1 MLFRSYSSFINLTK
15 KILICVS
22 IFLIILIFSNRTSEN
37 RNVSKNSKS
46 ENNEAIQ
53 QVITNPRFIG
63 SDSKNRPYTLVAK
76 EAKKIKSKL
85 NIYEL
90 IHPEGNLI
98 NKNGQY
104 INVKSL
110 EGIFNQESEVLSLN
124 DNVILENH
132 DGYVFKTESASI
144 DLNREHIFGDR
155 DITGRGPR
163 GFIKSQGFEINEQ
176 GKQIFFLGRSTL
188 FLKNK

>member
-1 MLFRSYSSFINLTK
+1 MLLSSYSSFINLTK

-22 IFLIILIFSNRTSEN
+22 IFLIILIFSNRNSEN
-37 RNVSKNSKS
+37 RNVGKNSKS
-46 ENNEAIQ
+46 ENNKAIQ

-76 EAKKIKSKL
+76 QAKKIKSKL

-90 IHPEGNLI
+90 SHPEGNLI

-110 EGIFNQESEVLSLN
+110 GGIFNQESEVLSLN
-124 DNVILENH
+124 DNVILENQ

-144 DLNREHIFGDR
+144 DLNREHIFGDT
-155 DITGRGPR
+155 DITGSGPK

>member
-1 MLFRSYSSFINLTK
+1 MLLRSYSSFINLTK
-15 KILICVS
+15 KILVCVS
-22 IFLIILIFSNRTSEN
+22 IFLIILIFSNRVSEN

-46 ENNEAIQ
+46 EDNEAIQ

-76 EAKKIKSKL
+76 EAKKIKTNL

-90 IHPEGNLI
+90 SHPEGNLI

-110 EGIFNQESEVLSLN
+110 EGIYNQESEVLSLN
-124 DNVILENH
+124 DNVILENQ
-132 DGYVFKTESASI
+132 DGYVFKTESALI

-155 DITGRGPR
+155 DISGSGPK

>member
-1 MLFRSYSSFINLTK
+1 MLLRSYSSFINLTK

-22 IFLIILIFSNRTSEN
+22 IFLIILIFSNRISEN

-46 ENNEAIQ
+46 EDNEAIQ

-76 EAKKIKSKL
+76 EAKKIKTNL

-90 IHPEGNLI
+90 SHPEGNLI

-110 EGIFNQESEVLSLN
+110 EGIYNQESEVLSLN
-124 DNVILENH
+124 DNVILENQ
-132 DGYVFKTESASI
+132 DGYVFKTESALI

-155 DITGRGPR
+155 DISGSGPK